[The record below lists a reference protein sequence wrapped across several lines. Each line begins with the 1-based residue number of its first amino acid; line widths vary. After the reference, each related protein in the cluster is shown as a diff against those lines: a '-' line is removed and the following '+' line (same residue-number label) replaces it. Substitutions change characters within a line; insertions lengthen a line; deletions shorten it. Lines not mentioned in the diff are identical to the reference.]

1 MIEPLDDELREYAAA
16 LRAVDRPS
24 AAARAAT
31 WAAIDARIAPVAVP
45 LRRTRTT
52 WVLAAMAAA
61 LLLCVGLAA
70 ATAWRGRTA
79 GHVEAEHQSPGEPA
93 PLPLAPREST
103 APARPLVSASTQ
115 TSPALDA
122 SLTDAP
128 AAAIDAAPS
137 TDASPP
143 IIAPKVVQS
152 SHRDTSP
159 RRRPRPDAN
168 PSLRPEE
175 VASFQRAQAALAAG
189 RHEDALAALDEHGRR
204 FPGGVFEEERQVSR
218 ATALCKLGDR
228 EAASAARQKFLR
240 ERPSSHLAERMRQIC
255 REIE

>member
-1 MIEPLDDELREYAAA
+1 MIEPLDDELREYTAA

-24 AAARAAT
+24 AAARAAA
-31 WAAIDARIAPVAVP
+31 WNAIDARIAPATVP
-45 LRRTRTT
+45 LRRVRTT
-52 WVLAAMAAA
+52 WAVAAIAAA
-61 LLLCVGLAA
+61 LLLCVGLVA

-93 PLPLAPREST
+93 PLPLAPRQST
-103 APARPLVSASTQ
+103 ATSLPLVGASTQ
-115 TSPALDA
+115 ALPALDA
-122 SLTDAP
+122 SLPDAP
-128 AAAIDAAPS
+128 DASPS

-152 SHRDTSP
+152 SHRDTGP
-159 RRRPRPDAN
+159 RRRPRPDAD

-189 RHEDALAALDEHGRR
+189 RHEDALAALDAHGRR

>member
-24 AAARAAT
+24 AATRAAT
-31 WAAIDARIAPVAVP
+31 WAAIDARLAPPAAP
-45 LRRTRTT
+45 PRRPRTT
-52 WVLAAMAAA
+52 WALAAMAAA

-79 GHVEAEHQSPGEPA
+79 SHVEAEHQAPGESA
-93 PLPLAPREST
+93 PQPLAPRETT
-103 APARPLVSASTQ
+103 APSIQA
-115 TSPALDA
+115 SPALDP
-122 SLTDAP
+122 SITDAP
-128 AAAIDAAPS
+128 AAALDPPPTI
-137 TDASPP
+137 DASPP

-152 SHRDTSP
+152 SHRDAGP
-159 RRRPRPDAN
+159 RRRPRPDAD

-189 RHEDALAALDEHGRR
+189 RHEDALAALDAHGRR